1 MSSWYKPP
9 SSFLEFVDAINIIVD
24 IFGVSALLMLIWNT
38 VMVSHI
44 TILTTIPYWHALA
57 IRVAFMSLGGFY
69 NPAEDAF
76 RRKVLEY
83 LKEFTKKSV
92 MITDIEKGLSSP
104 IPFNRV

>member
-9 SSFLEFVDAINIIVD
+9 SFLEFVDAINIIAD

-69 NPAEDAF
+69 NPSEDAF

-92 MITDIEKGLSSP
+92 MITNIESRLSSP
-104 IPFNRV
+104 IPFNQV